1 MIIWEQR
8 TTNWNLPNSTKTR
21 WKRRMV
27 SGVFWRLDLSRHHVQ
42 FKSDKKFI
50 VASRK
55 LILYTAEIHLR
66 CPANN
71 CYIGRGEGTQ
81 NDDWKVDGDRKLSGP
96 WTGFTQLPILKSDST
111 SGISVVRGEKTEN
124 ATSRPDHIRPQVW
137 SKHVKDFS
145 AKMENS
151 IGQKKSRSSTSARRL
166 RGIYIIL
173 LRNIWNA
180 RRKLDSQ
187 ME

>member
-1 MIIWEQR
+1 
-8 TTNWNLPNSTKTR
+8 
-21 WKRRMV
+21 MV

-111 SGISVVRGEKTEN
+111 SGTSVVRGEKTEN

-173 LRNIWNA
+173 LRNMWNA